1 MKPNFKTAALLAL
14 VILPVQM
21 AVTWIFSKVLPGMGM
36 TQVFGISDYVSP
48 ATAIG
53 SVSIPNKIAGYLMG
67 LLPGSMTFTVPNIV
81 MTWIGAFILVM
92 VGMYASEKIK
102 FPKTTTYAGNV
113 FRVLFWGTATLYVL
127 LMVMGMFS
135 VTQPYGVP
143 VTAFAVPLAIGL
155 IIDYLA
161 VAFVTSKV
169 AEFVPATR
177 V

>member
-1 MKPNFKTAALLAL
+1 MKPNVKTAALLAL

-21 AVTWIFSKVLPGMGM
+21 AVTWIFSKILPGMGM

-53 SVSIPNKIAGYLMG
+53 SVSIPNKIIGYLMG
-67 LLPGSMTFTVPNIV
+67 LLPGSMTFTIPNIV
-81 MTWIGAFILVM
+81 MTFIGALILVL
-92 VGMYASEKIK
+92 VGMWASEKMK

-113 FRVLFWGTATLYVL
+113 FRVLFWGTVTLYVVL
-127 LMVMGMFS
+127 LLLSMFS
-135 VTQPYGVP
+135 MTSQFSVP
-143 VTAFAVPLAIGL
+143 VAQFAVPLAIGL
-155 IIDYLA
+155 IVDYLA

-169 AEFVPATR
+169 AEYIPATR